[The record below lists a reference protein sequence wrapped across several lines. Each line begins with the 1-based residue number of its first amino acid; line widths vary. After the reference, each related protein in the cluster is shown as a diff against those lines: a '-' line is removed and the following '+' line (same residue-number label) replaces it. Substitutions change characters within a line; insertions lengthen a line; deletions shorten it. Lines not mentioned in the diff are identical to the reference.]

1 MINQLLKKW
10 IDNPVYFRYGFF
22 FFLIFSIILNSVL
35 LQSESNYYILYIFT
49 VISLGIGYYN
59 KPTWFLVLFTI
70 IVVACRCYLIPDSY
84 LTIGTFLI
92 HLFTYLL
99 ITGISAGLMKYV
111 HKTKLDNIEL
121 TTTLSKALDS
131 RDAYTLHHSENVAK
145 YSVEIARRMKLSKE
159 VCDVIHIG
167 GLLHDIG
174 KIGIPEHI
182 LSKPGKLTDE
192 EYQII
197 KGHPTIGYEMIKHVQ
212 SYRENGILDIV
223 LYHHERFDGKG
234 YPTGISG
241 KQIPLVA
248 RIVAVADAYDAMVS
262 KRIYRDKLPL
272 EYVLNEICK
281 NKGTQFD
288 PEVVD
293 AFQSVF
299 EQKNK
304 KDHQKYRRFA

>member
-1 MINQLLKKW
+1 MTNQLLKKG
-10 IDNPVYFRYGFF
+10 IDNPIYFRYGFF
-22 FFLIFSIILNSVL
+22 IFLIFSIILNSVF

-49 VISLGIGYYN
+49 VIFLGVGFYN
-59 KPTWFLVLFTI
+59 KPTWFLVLCTV
-70 IVVACRCYLIPDSY
+70 IVVVCRYYLIPDSFWQ
-84 LTIGTFLI
+84 IGTFLI

-99 ITGISAGLMKYV
+99 IMAISAGLMKYV
-111 HKTKLDNIEL
+111 HRTKVDHIDL
-121 TTTLSKALDS
+121 TTTLAKALDS
-131 RDAYTLHHSENVAK
+131 RDTYTLHHSENVAE
-145 YSVEIARRMKLSKE
+145 YSLEIARRMKLSKDL
-159 VCDVIHIG
+159 CNVIYIG

-182 LSKPGKLTDE
+182 LLKPGKLTDE

-223 LYHHERFDGKG
+223 LYHHERYDGKG

-248 RIVAVADAYDAMVS
+248 RIVAVADAFDAMRS
-262 KRIYRDKLPL
+262 KRIYRDQLPL
-272 EYVLNEICK
+272 KHVLNEMGK

-293 AFQSVF
+293 VLQSMF
-299 EQKNK
+299 ERRGQKDEK
-304 KDHQKYRRFA
+304 KYRRFA